1 MQNINNANGHLR
13 INSRITFANYVEN
26 ERYFRVFIL
35 HTRNFLKK

>member
-13 INSRITFANYVEN
+13 INSRITFANVEN